1 MSNLQNKE
9 KRGLPRELG
18 MRHSPHFVEELA
30 SGGSSTSIGRMVPL
44 SLLEADPN
52 QPRQAMGELD
62 GLVASV
68 RDKGVLE
75 PILVRSVERGT
86 NDSASRSVLQ
96 IISGERRFRAA
107 QIAGLTEI
115 PVVEMQVTDEE
126 ALEIAL
132 IENLQRK
139 DLTPFEEAEGFKVLS
154 EKYDYTHDA
163 ISEVAGK
170 ARSVIT
176 ESMSLLRIP
185 GAVRELA
192 TSLGITSK
200 SLLLELVKLESEAEM
215 IEILKRV
222 ASEGLT
228 RDDLRGA
235 LRRPRGSERSSK
247 ARGGRLQPFV
257 FKFKAPDKSYSLS
270 LSFTRA
276 EVDEEDLIKALESI
290 LANLRT
296 KNSA

>member
-1 MSNLQNKE
+1 MSNVQSKE

-44 SLLEADPN
+44 ALLEADPN

-68 RDKGVLE
+68 RDKGILE
-75 PILVRSVERGT
+75 PILVRTIEKPTKEG
-86 NDSASRSVLQ
+86 ASRSVLQ

-139 DLTPFEEAEGFKVLS
+139 DLTPFEEAEGFRVLS
-154 EKYDYTHDA
+154 DKYGYTHDA

-185 GAVRELA
+185 GTVRELA
-192 TSLGITSK
+192 ISLGIHSK
-200 SLLLELVKLESEAEM
+200 SLLLELVKLESESEM
-215 IEILKRV
+215 IEVLKRV

-228 RDDLRGA
+228 RDDLRSA
-235 LRRPRGSERSSK
+235 LRKPRGGDQTGR
-247 ARGGRLQPFV
+247 ARRLQPFI
-257 FKFKAPDKSYSLS
+257 FKFKAPDRSYSLS

-276 EVDEEDLIKALESI
+276 EVDEDDLITALESI

-296 KNSA
+296 KKT

>member
-1 MSNLQNKE
+1 
-9 KRGLPRELG
+9 
-18 MRHSPHFVEELA
+18 
-30 SGGSSTSIGRMVPL
+30 
-44 SLLEADPN
+44 
-52 QPRQAMGELD
+52 MGELD

-75 PILVRSVERGT
+75 PILVRSIDQPGK
-86 NDSASRSVLQ
+86 DGGSRSVLR

-139 DLTPFEEAEGFKVLS
+139 DLTPFEEAEGFRVLAD
-154 EKYDYTHDA
+154 KYGYTHDE

-170 ARSVIT
+170 ARTVIT

-185 GAVRELA
+185 RSVRELA
-192 TSLGITSK
+192 LSLGITSK

-215 IEILKRV
+215 IDILKRV

-228 RDDLRGA
+228 RDDLRGV
-235 LRRPRGSERSSK
+235 LRKPRAGDAPRK
-247 ARGGRLQPFV
+247 IGGLQPFV
-257 FKFKAPDKSYSLS
+257 FKFKAPDKSYALS
-270 LSFTRA
+270 LSFTRP
-276 EVDEEDLIKALESI
+276 EVDEDDLIAALESI
-290 LANLRT
+290 LANLRS
-296 KNSA
+296 KKS

>member
-1 MSNLQNKE
+1 MSSPQSKE

-18 MRHSPHFVEELA
+18 MRHTPHFVDELA

-44 SLLEADPN
+44 ALLEPDPN

-75 PILVRSVERGT
+75 PILVRTIEREHPNGAT
-86 NDSASRSVLQ
+86 RSVLQ

-107 QIAGLTEI
+107 QIAGLSEI
-115 PVVEMQVTDEE
+115 PVVEMQVSDEE

-139 DLTPFEEAEGFKVLS
+139 DLTPFEEAEGFRALADR
-154 EKYDYTHDA
+154 YGYTHDE

-185 GAVRELA
+185 KAVRELA
-192 TSLGITSK
+192 VSLGITSK

-215 IEILKRV
+215 IDVLKRV

-235 LRRPRGSERSSK
+235 LRKPRGGEAPRK
-247 ARGGRLQPFV
+247 PGGLQPFV

-276 EVDEEDLIKALESI
+276 EVDEDDLIAALESI
-290 LANLRT
+290 LANLKT
-296 KNSA
+296 KKA